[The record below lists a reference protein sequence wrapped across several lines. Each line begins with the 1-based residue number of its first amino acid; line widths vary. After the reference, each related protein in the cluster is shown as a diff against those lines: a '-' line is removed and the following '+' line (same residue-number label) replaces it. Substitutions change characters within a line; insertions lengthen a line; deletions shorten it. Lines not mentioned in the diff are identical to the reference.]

1 MSYLIKNYKKICEEE
16 FSAYGF
22 KRNGVVFIRVV
33 NDVVQYWTIEK
44 ICAGRECRVSFAV
57 YPICMPLDDKYD
69 FVFGFESFELRR
81 FEASLLPFLND
92 PLDGWD
98 IDPKSNESMDACVSD
113 IVRYIKEYLI
123 PFFDRTNNCGAIA
136 QSYIDLVELF
146 KKNRLKALAAI
157 GIADGKADLAMPLNF
172 DPILLMRTTYY
183 AALKSGDYS
192 LALKCRKE
200 IEREKVEA
208 CERRGFMKQHDIDA
222 LAKFREEMAHLEAGD
237 YDYFDKIIAENEEST
252 GKLLKSM
259 LK

>member
-44 ICAGRECRVSFAV
+44 ICAGRTYRVLFAV

-69 FVFGFESFELRR
+69 FVFGVESFELRR
-81 FEASLLPFLND
+81 FEASLLPND
-92 PLDGWD
+92 SFDGWD

-136 QSYIDLVELF
+136 QAYIDLEELF
-146 KKNRLKALAAI
+146 AKNRLKALAAN
-157 GIADGKADLAMPLNF
+157 GIEDLAMPLNF

-200 IEREKVEA
+200 IERQNVEA
-208 CERRGFMKQHDIDA
+208 CERRGFMKQHNIDA
-222 LAKFREEMAHLEAGD
+222 LAKFREEIAHLEAGD
-237 YDYFDKIIAENEEST
+237 YDYFDKIIAKNEEST